1 MLYYLVVLLI
11 IVVAITT
18 YRHVEGFNTPDPCQ
32 GVTDNTLAKDVS
44 DACLQKMWLD
54 AGCSAEGTV
63 YPATG
68 TKKWYNQSPNGANV
82 VYCGGANTGDKCGA
96 GSVKVIKEDMAAWAR
111 MMDQGHVVGCRGPK
125 CRAVTT
131 QFDDEG
137 GGNAVYL
144 DRHVMSCRADEA
156 ISQIHL
162 VRSGAGT
169 YQYQYTC
176 CKLPGPPGP
185 AGAVGPAGPI
195 GPAGIA
201 GAAGARG
208 ANGAPGTPGVAGS
221 PGLPGVVGPAGKDGA
236 MGPMGPMGVM
246 GPMGPAGEM
255 GPMGPA
261 GAMGPRGPRGLSSD
275 SQPAPFGMPSLEE
288 IQSAIRDEFQN
299 IE

>member
-18 YRHVEGFNTPDPCQ
+18 YRHVEGFNAPDPCQ
-32 GVTDNTLAKDVS
+32 GVTDATLGSSVS
-44 DACLQKMWLD
+44 DACLQKIWLD

-63 YPATG
+63 YPKTG
-68 TKKWYNQSPNGANV
+68 IKNWWNQSS
-82 VYCGGANTGDKCGA
+82 GGAGTVGA
-96 GSVKVIKEDMAAWAR
+96 IKNDMAAWAR
-111 MMDQGHVVGCRGPK
+111 MMDQAHVVGCRGPK

-185 AGAVGPAGPI
+185 PGMAGAPGIPGVAGAPGIPGPIGRTGPVGATGPAGVAGSAGKDGLI
-195 GPAGIA
+195 GPAGE
-201 GAAGARG
+201 
-208 ANGAPGTPGVAGS
+208 T
-221 PGLPGVVGPAGKDGA
+221 GPVGA
-236 MGPMGPMGVM
+236 MGPMGP
-246 GPMGPAGEM
+246 A
-255 GPMGPA
+255 
-261 GAMGPRGPRGLSSD
+261 GPRGASD
-275 SQPAPFGMPSLEE
+275 SQPAPYNKPSLPE
-288 IQSAIRDEFQN
+288 IQSIVRNEFQN
-299 IE
+299 ME

>member
-1 MLYYLVVLLI
+1 MYDSDCESCPIDIRWSIKILPISRMLYYLVVLLI
-11 IVVAITT
+11 IVIAITT
-18 YRHVEGFNTPDPCQ
+18 YRHVDGFDSPDPCQ
-32 GVTDNTLAKDVS
+32 GVTDATLGSSVS

-63 YPATG
+63 YPKTG
-68 TKKWYNQSPNGANV
+68 IKNWWNQSS
-82 VYCGGANTGDKCGA
+82 GGAGTVGA
-96 GSVKVIKEDMAAWAR
+96 IKNDMAAWAR

-185 AGAVGPAGPI
+185 AGAVGPAGPV

-201 GAAGARG
+201 GAAG
-208 ANGAPGTPGVAGS
+208 
-221 PGLPGVVGPAGKDGA
+221 LPGVVGPIGKDGT
-236 MGPMGPMGVM
+236 MGPMGPMGI
-246 GPMGPAGEM
+246 
-255 GPMGPA
+255 MGPA
-261 GAMGPRGPRGLSSD
+261 GAMGPTGPAGATGPRGPRGPSSD

-299 IE
+299 TQE

>member
-18 YRHVEGFNTPDPCQ
+18 YRHIEGFNTPDPCQ
-32 GVTDNTLAKDVS
+32 GVTDATLGSSVS

-63 YPATG
+63 YPKTG
-68 TKKWYNQSPNGANV
+68 IKNWWNQSS
-82 VYCGGANTGDKCGA
+82 GGAGTVG
-96 GSVKVIKEDMAAWAR
+96 VIKNDMAAWAR

-176 CKLPGPPGP
+176 CRLPGPPGP
-185 AGAVGPAGPI
+185 AGPAGPSGAVGPVGAIGASGAPGAPGSPGIPGPI
-195 GPAGIA
+195 GRT

-208 ANGAPGTPGVAGS
+208 PAGTM
-221 PGLPGVVGPAGKDGA
+221 GPAGA
-236 MGPMGPMGVM
+236 MGPPGQDGKDGPV
-246 GPMGPAGEM
+246 
-255 GPMGPA
+255 
-261 GAMGPRGPRGLSSD
+261 GAMGPRGPRGPPGVSSE
-275 SQPAPFGMPSLEE
+275 PAPFMPSEDE
-288 IQSAIRDEFQN
+288 IQTIVRSEFEN
-299 IE
+299 IDYE

>member
-11 IVVAITT
+11 IVIAITT
-18 YRHVEGFNTPDPCQ
+18 YRHVDGFDSPDPCQ
-32 GVTDNTLAKDVS
+32 GVTDATLGSSVS

-63 YPATG
+63 YPKTG
-68 TKKWYNQSPNGANV
+68 IKNWWNQSS
-82 VYCGGANTGDKCGA
+82 GGAGTVGA
-96 GSVKVIKEDMAAWAR
+96 IKNDMAAWAR

-185 AGAVGPAGPI
+185 AGAVGPAGPV

-201 GAAGARG
+201 GAAG
-208 ANGAPGTPGVAGS
+208 
-221 PGLPGVVGPAGKDGA
+221 LPGVVGPIGKDGT
-236 MGPMGPMGVM
+236 MGPMGI
-246 GPMGPAGEM
+246 
-255 GPMGPA
+255 MGPA
-261 GAMGPRGPRGLSSD
+261 GAMGPTGPAGATGPRGPRGPSSD

-299 IE
+299 TQE